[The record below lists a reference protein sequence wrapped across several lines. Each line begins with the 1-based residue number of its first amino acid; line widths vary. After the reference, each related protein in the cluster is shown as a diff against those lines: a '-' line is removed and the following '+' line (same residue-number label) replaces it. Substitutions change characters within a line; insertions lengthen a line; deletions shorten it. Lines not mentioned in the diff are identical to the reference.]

1 MPTLERIRVALAGVA
16 AGLMIAVFYLHGSA
30 VDSDQLNELR
40 DGALLLLLVS
50 VGLSVWQNRTTDK
63 QHSS

>member
-1 MPTLERIRVALAGVA
+1 MPTLERIRVALAGVGG
-16 AGLMIAVFYLHGSA
+16 GLMIAVFYLHRSA
-30 VDSDQLNELR
+30 VDSDLLNELR